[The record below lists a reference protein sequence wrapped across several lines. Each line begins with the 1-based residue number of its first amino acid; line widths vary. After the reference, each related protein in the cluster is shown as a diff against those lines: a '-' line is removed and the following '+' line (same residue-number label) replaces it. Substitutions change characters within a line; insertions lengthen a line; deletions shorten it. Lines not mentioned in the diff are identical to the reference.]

1 MTLLSTIK
9 NILHLCRFLPY
20 IGTPL
25 NYMYMGTYPTFGKP
39 TMPTFKFVPTRPI
52 NTTFSSEAAP
62 FFFGG
67 ILGKLHQEK

>member
-1 MTLLSTIK
+1 
-9 NILHLCRFLPY
+9 
-20 IGTPL
+20 
-25 NYMYMGTYPTFGKP
+25 MGTYPTFGKP